1 MVGCGGVHSFGL
13 FLVGSGNSQDPFF
26 HVRSGCLWPCRGSG
40 LEIVWSHKVAFLI
53 ACALGAVV
61 NFAGYMVIKYAGALT
76 LKVRSKQN
84 QKTRHTHIGTRKE
97 RHKHR
102 HRRKHTHTHKRTHT
116 DTHTHRH
123 KHTDTQAHKH
133 APEEGWSGGERQSA
147 PSSPAPQPWML
158 WFGHNKR
165 KTGQFWG

>member
-84 QKTRHTHIGTRKE
+84 QKTRHTHIGTRKCMVVLRSPMSFAGVE
-97 RHKHR
+97 CYSRIKDR
-102 HRRKHTHTHKRTHT
+102 CMCRGCVRVCKILSR
-116 DTHTHRH
+116 
-123 KHTDTQAHKH
+123 
-133 APEEGWSGGERQSA
+133 GG
-147 PSSPAPQPWML
+147 
-158 WFGHNKR
+158 K
-165 KTGQFWG
+165 